1 MFATW
6 ILPKECHSLLLSCS
20 RSYLN
25 NSISVPQMKFEVFL
39 GRTCVYQLFNV
50 SGMNVPTLCHDIVF
64 WNALLFHHSSLVYL
78 ANPNYEYIVP
88 LSQCISWYTQV
99 YTLHVYITY
108 IYIYLYF
115 PPLSVFVRLRWSY
128 HLSNSDLCLV
138 SDSCSKHFYPFKD

>member
-6 ILPKECHSLLLSCS
+6 ILPKECHSLFLSCS

-25 NSISVPQMKFEVFL
+25 NSISVPQMKFEDFWAGPAFINCL
-39 GRTCVYQLFNV
+39 MSLEWMSPLCAIILS
-50 SGMNVPTLCHDIVF
+50 SGMPSFSITPVWYTWQIQTMKTL
-64 WNALLFHHSSLVYL
+64 LLFLNVFHV
-78 ANPNYEYIVP
+78 
-88 LSQCISWYTQV
+88 YTQV
-99 YTLHVYITY
+99 YTLYVYIT
-108 IYIYLYF
+108 YIYLYF